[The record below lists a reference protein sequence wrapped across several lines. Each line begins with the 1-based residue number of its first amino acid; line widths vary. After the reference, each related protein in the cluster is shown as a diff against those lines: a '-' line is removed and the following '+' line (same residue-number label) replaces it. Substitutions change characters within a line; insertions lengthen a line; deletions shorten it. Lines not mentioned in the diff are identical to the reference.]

1 MALVSTSVNLPGV
14 STEEML
20 SESSKKGSLAPEDD
34 TIFVDKNTSQ
44 LGYERVWRH
53 DAKFDIQS
61 NGKTNSIQL
70 QHLSYP
76 LRADTAYMAMTFK
89 ITLNGTAADNSCP
102 GQLFPLLAC
111 NSFRMRI
118 GQNQQEIISPNE
130 HTIYKFIQ
138 LMQSNLSNYDKYNMG
153 PMFNFYPD
161 LDLNQPAN
169 RQKVALMLGFDSF
182 ATTASQTRQVTFN
195 IPLTYLRDMFNHHT
209 LLPVGTRIQFDFQ
222 VDAACNSNAIVYGA
236 NPTTMAGTFEF
247 LPSSSYIRSE
257 HPERDPAIMMAQL
270 ANREYLSEG
279 LNYETFR
286 ADIQSGLNLVNIP
299 ILRPGS
305 KMPAKIDFGFT
316 QTSLLNSHKD
326 IFSFKGQGIYEIEIN
341 NNGPFPNVISLSSAT
356 GNSLKDW
363 DDNKSPFDRLPFH
376 QSMYNQMDTF
386 QIDKWGE
393 SYNNETTYDPL
404 FRVNPFIPLMLKT
417 PFTTPTDTAKQSAI
431 NLFNSRQ
438 ILTAILTPSNL
449 MDGSAY
455 PTVEGSLDMT
465 IKFCSA
471 LTEDITMYM
480 CLQYWQQTVLHEDHT
495 CEIQNI
501 TLENFRT
508 SGLTSSN
515 ALPMIS
521 DNGDDEG
528 DDQGGDDY
536 VSRDRSRMRGMTS

>member
-20 SESSKKGSLAPEDD
+20 TETAKKGSLAPEDD

-44 LGYERVWRH
+44 LGYERVWVNE
-53 DAKFDIQS
+53 AKFDIQS

-70 QHLSYP
+70 QHNSYP
-76 LRADTAYMAMTFK
+76 LRTDTAYLAMTFK
-89 ITLNGTAADNSCP
+89 ITLNGTANDNACP

-161 LDLNQPAN
+161 LNLNDAIN
-169 RQKVALMLGFDSF
+169 RQKVAFMLGFDTF
-182 ATTASQTRQVTFN
+182 VAGTPQTRQITFN

-222 VDAACNSNAIVYGA
+222 VDAACNSNAIVNGVGSLG
-236 NPTTMAGTFEF
+236 GTFEF
-247 LPSSSYIRSE
+247 LPTSSYIRSE

-286 ADIQSGLNLVNIP
+286 ADIRSGLNLVNIP

-305 KMPAKIDFGFT
+305 KMPAKIDFGFIE
-316 QTSLLNSHKD
+316 TSTLNSNKD
-326 IFSFKGQGIYEIEIN
+326 IMSFKGFGISEIEVN
-341 NNGPFPNVISLSSAT
+341 ANGPFPSVKTFSSAT
-356 GNSLKDW
+356 GGSLKDW
-363 DDNKSPFDRLPFH
+363 SDNKSPFDRLPYH

-393 SYNNETTYDPL
+393 SYNNETTYDPI
-404 FRVNPFIPLMLKT
+404 FRINPYIPLMIKT
-417 PFTTPTDTAKQSAI
+417 PFTKPSNDAVKIAE

-438 ILTAILTPSNL
+438 IFTAILAPSNL

-455 PTVEGSLDMT
+455 PTVEGSLDMC
-465 IKFCSA
+465 IKFCDPLA
-471 LTEDITMYM
+471 VPITLYM
-480 CLQYWQQTVLHEDHT
+480 CLQYWQQTILHEDHT

-508 SGLTSSN
+508 SGLSTSN
-515 ALPMIS
+515 ALPPI
-521 DNGDDEG
+521 DNDDEEM
-528 DDQGGDDY
+528 DNTINENRMNDM
-536 VSRDRSRMRGMTS
+536 RSQTS